1 MAKAFKINSQL
12 SPEFINT
19 GVIVAAGGASTIA
32 VGTPAKSADA
42 YNANTGAAVP
52 MVDGDGTTAQS
63 FFGIAASTST
73 DTASAAGSVS
83 LYTPVAGIQYSG
95 FAKSTAAVDT
105 AAELAVLFHKAV
117 FFDLTSTD
125 WTVDTGAT
133 VDSKVNCVI
142 IVGGNI
148 STGEVYFMYSPKG
161 TYLNYCV
168 SA

>member
-1 MAKAFKINSQL
+1 MAKTFKLNSQL
-12 SPEFINT
+12 TSEFIT
-19 GVIVAAGGASTIA
+19 PGVLVTSGGASTIA

-63 FFGIAASTST
+63 FMGIASSTST
-73 DTASAAGSVS
+73 DTASANGSVD
-83 LYTPVAGIQYSG
+83 LWMPLAGLQYSG
-95 FAKSTAAVDT
+95 FAKSAAAADT
-105 AAELAVLFHKAV
+105 AAEIQVLFHKAV
-117 FFDLTSTD
+117 FFDLTTGD
-125 WTVDTGAT
+125 WTVDTAAS

-142 IVGGNI
+142 ITGGNPNTSEI
-148 STGEVYFMYSPKG
+148 YFNYAPKG

>member
-1 MAKAFKINSQL
+1 MAKTFKINSQL

-19 GVIVAAGGASTIA
+19 GVIVASGGASTIA

-52 MVDGDGTTAQS
+52 MVDADGTTAQS
-63 FFGIAASTST
+63 FLGIAASTST

-83 LYTPVAGIQYSG
+83 LWTPVAGIQYSG
-95 FAKSTAAVDT
+95 FAKSATAVDT

-117 FFDLTSTD
+117 FFDLTTGD
-125 WTVDTGAT
+125 WTVDTAAT